1 MEIWA
6 RSKDQWR
13 MSLEAHGNPHLFY
26 ILEIRR
32 RVFFASGGGEAEE
45 AGCPESSFL
54 RGNDTDEIQGISISA
69 GFLGFAYIPIYPSRR
84 KSKARSRPRSNSDHL
99 LVSFFFFISILKRE
113 TIRALEKVEVKIA
126 LEVKSEGG
134 FEFEP
139 RDCISTIRALWYLR
153 RDRFPFLS
161 LCFWKNCAGM
171 GRVERLFRIEHFSI
185 TGSRWIILKNISRI
199 YILYFIIKYK

>member
-69 GFLGFAYIPIYPSRR
+69 GFLGFSYTPIYPSRR

-153 RDRFPFLS
+153 RDRFPFLLLEK
-161 LCFWKNCAGM
+161 LCRNGTSWTIVSNRAFFNHRFAMNNFEKYL
-171 GRVERLFRIEHFSI
+171 E
-185 TGSRWIILKNISRI
+185 NI
-199 YILYFIIKYK
+199 YFVFYY

>member
-54 RGNDTDEIQGISISA
+54 RGNDTDEIQGISIFA
-69 GFLGFAYIPIYPSRR
+69 GFLGFSCTPIYPSRR

-139 RDCISTIRALWYLR
+139 RDCISTIHALWYLR

-161 LCFWKNCAGM
+161 LCFLLLEKLCRNGTSWTIVSNRAFFNHRFAMNNFEKYL
-171 GRVERLFRIEHFSI
+171 E
-185 TGSRWIILKNISRI
+185 NI
-199 YILYFIIKYK
+199 YFVFYY

>member
-1 MEIWA
+1 MRVEIWA

-32 RVFFASGGGEAEE
+32 RVFFASGGGEVEE

-69 GFLGFAYIPIYPSRR
+69 GFLGFSYTPIYPSRR

-99 LVSFFFFISILKRE
+99 LVSFFFLS
-113 TIRALEKVEVKIA
+113 
-126 LEVKSEGG
+126 
-134 FEFEP
+134 
-139 RDCISTIRALWYLR
+139 
-153 RDRFPFLS
+153 PF
-161 LCFWKNCAGM
+161 
-171 GRVERLFRIEHFSI
+171 
-185 TGSRWIILKNISRI
+185 
-199 YILYFIIKYK
+199 

>member
-26 ILEIRR
+26 ILEIKR

-69 GFLGFAYIPIYPSRR
+69 GFLGFSYTPIYPSRR

-153 RDRFPFLS
+153 RDRFPFLLLEK
-161 LCFWKNCAGM
+161 LCRNGTSWTIVSNRAFFNHRFAMNNFEKYL
-171 GRVERLFRIEHFSI
+171 E
-185 TGSRWIILKNISRI
+185 NI
-199 YILYFIIKYK
+199 YFVFYY

>member
-69 GFLGFAYIPIYPSRR
+69 GFLGFSYTPIYPSRR

-161 LCFWKNCAGM
+161 FCFLLLEKLCRNGTSWTIVSNRAFFNHRFAMNNFEKYL
-171 GRVERLFRIEHFSI
+171 E
-185 TGSRWIILKNISRI
+185 NI
-199 YILYFIIKYK
+199 YFVFYY

>member
-69 GFLGFAYIPIYPSRR
+69 GFLGFSYTPIYPSRR

-99 LVSFFFFISILKRE
+99 LVSFFFFISILKRK

-161 LCFWKNCAGM
+161 LCFLLLEKLCRNGTSWTIVSNRAFFNHRFAMNNFEKYL
-171 GRVERLFRIEHFSI
+171 E
-185 TGSRWIILKNISRI
+185 NI
-199 YILYFIIKYK
+199 YFVFYY

>member
-69 GFLGFAYIPIYPSRR
+69 GFLGFSYTPIYPSRR

-161 LCFWKNCAGM
+161 LCFLLLEKLCRNGTSWTIVSNRAFFNHRFAMNNFEKYL
-171 GRVERLFRIEHFSI
+171 E
-185 TGSRWIILKNISRI
+185 NI
-199 YILYFIIKYK
+199 YFVFYY

>member
-161 LCFWKNCAGM
+161 LCFLLLEKLCRNGTSWTIVSNRAFFNHRFAMNNFEKYL
-171 GRVERLFRIEHFSI
+171 E
-185 TGSRWIILKNISRI
+185 NI
-199 YILYFIIKYK
+199 YFVFYY

>member
-69 GFLGFAYIPIYPSRR
+69 GFLGFSYTPIYPSRR

-99 LVSFFFFISILKRE
+99 LVSFFFFYLHFEKKNNTRVGKSWSENCARGEERRGIRIWTAWLHIHD
-113 TIRALEKVEVKIA
+113 TRAL
-126 LEVKSEGG
+126 
-134 FEFEP
+134 
-139 RDCISTIRALWYLR
+139 ISPSRS
-153 RDRFPFLS
+153 FS
-161 LCFWKNCAGM
+161 
-171 GRVERLFRIEHFSI
+171 FSI
-185 TGSRWIILKNISRI
+185 PLLLEKLCRNGTSWTIVSNRAFFNHRFAMNNFEKYLENI
-199 YILYFIIKYK
+199 YFVFYY

>member
-69 GFLGFAYIPIYPSRR
+69 GFLGFSYTPIYPSRR

-99 LVSFFFFISILKRE
+99 LVSFFFFISILKRK

-153 RDRFPFLS
+153 RDRFPFLLLEK
-161 LCFWKNCAGM
+161 LCRNGTSWTIVSNRAFFNHRFAMNNFEKYL
-171 GRVERLFRIEHFSI
+171 E
-185 TGSRWIILKNISRI
+185 NI
-199 YILYFIIKYK
+199 YFVFYY

>member
-1 MEIWA
+1 MRVEIWA

-69 GFLGFAYIPIYPSRR
+69 GFLGFSYTPIYPSRR

-99 LVSFFFFISILKRE
+99 LVSFFFFISILKRK

-139 RDCISTIRALWYLR
+139 RDCISTIRAL
-153 RDRFPFLS
+153 
-161 LCFWKNCAGM
+161 
-171 GRVERLFRIEHFSI
+171 
-185 TGSRWIILKNISRI
+185 
-199 YILYFIIKYK
+199 

>member
-69 GFLGFAYIPIYPSRR
+69 GFLGFACTPIYPSRR

-161 LCFWKNCAGM
+161 LCFLLLEKLCRNGTSWTIVSNRAFFNHRFAMNNFEKYL
-171 GRVERLFRIEHFSI
+171 E
-185 TGSRWIILKNISRI
+185 NI
-199 YILYFIIKYK
+199 YFVFYY

>member
-32 RVFFASGGGEAEE
+32 RVFFASGGGEVEE

-99 LVSFFFFISILKRE
+99 LVSFFFLSPFWKEKQYARWKKLKWKLRSRWRAKGDSNLNRVIAYPRYARFDIS
-113 TIRALEKVEVKIA
+113 VEIV
-126 LEVKSEGG
+126 
-134 FEFEP
+134 
-139 RDCISTIRALWYLR
+139 
-153 RDRFPFLS
+153 FLFYPS
-161 LCFWKNCAGM
+161 AFCFWKNCAGM
-171 GRVERLFRIEHFSI
+171 ERRCRTIVSNRAFFNHRFAMNNFEKYLE
-185 TGSRWIILKNISRI
+185 NI
-199 YILYFIIKYK
+199 YFVFYY

>member
-69 GFLGFAYIPIYPSRR
+69 GFLGFSYTPIYPSRR

-139 RDCISTIRALWYLR
+139 RDCISTIHALWYLR

-161 LCFWKNCAGM
+161 LCFLLLEKLCRNGTSWTIVSNRAFFNHRFAMNNFEKYL
-171 GRVERLFRIEHFSI
+171 E
-185 TGSRWIILKNISRI
+185 NI
-199 YILYFIIKYK
+199 YFVFYY